1 MIRRTTLQVAL
12 IFAIVNA
19 AAAQDAAQPAEVS
32 TVPSPGATLP
42 HDLSLAGMI
51 GNASP
56 VAQAVIAALTL
67 ASILSWTIWL
77 AQTLDLV
84 ARRRAVNKVLARLAE
99 RPSLEILTGSML
111 PADAARLAAAA
122 TSELARSGPK
132 TGAQGILDRL
142 SLAFERIEA
151 AAGRSRAGGI
161 GLVGTIGATAPFVGL
176 FGTVWGIMNS
186 FIGISLAH
194 TTNLAVVAPGIAEA
208 LLTTV
213 LGLFA
218 AIPAV
223 IFYNLLTRSL
233 SAYRGLLGDLAAEFL
248 RIVSRDFDRVEREP

>member
-1 MIRRTTLQVAL
+1 MLRQAALPLAL
-12 IFAIVNA
+12 ICAIA
-19 AAAQDAAQPAEVS
+19 HGAAAQEAQ
-32 TVPSPGATLP
+32 VPTLPNPGTALP
-42 HDLSLAGMI
+42 HDLSFLGMI
-51 GNASP
+51 NNASP
-56 VAQAVIAALTL
+56 VAQAVIVALTL
-67 ASILSWTIWL
+67 ASIVTWTIWL

-84 ARRRAVNKVLARLAE
+84 ARRRAVRKVLGRLAE
-99 RPSLEILTGSML
+99 RPSLEIVTGGML
-111 PADAARLAAAA
+111 PADAARLASAA

-132 TGAQGILDRL
+132 TGAQGLLDRL

-151 AAGRSRAGGI
+151 AAGRSRAGWI

-208 LLTTV
+208 LLTTA

-223 IFYNLLTRSL
+223 ILYNLLTRSL
-233 SAYRGLLGDLAAEFL
+233 SAYRGVLGDLAAELL
-248 RIVSRDFDRVEREP
+248 RIVSRDVDRAERES

>member
-1 MIRRTTLQVAL
+1 MTRWTTLPLAL
-12 IFAIVNA
+12 IFAIANG
-19 AAAQDAAQPAEVS
+19 AAAQDASRPGEVS
-32 TVPSPGATLP
+32 ALPSSGTTLP

-56 VAQAVIAALTL
+56 VAQAVIVALTL
-67 ASILSWTIWL
+67 ASIVTWTIWL

-84 ARRRAVNKVLARLAE
+84 ARRRAVSKLLGHLAE
-99 RPSLEILTGSML
+99 RPSLEIVTGGMVHG
-111 PADAARLAAAA
+111 DAARLASAA

-132 TGAQGILDRL
+132 TGAQGLLDRL

-151 AAGRSRAGGI
+151 AVGRSRAGWI

-208 LLTTV
+208 LLTTA

-233 SAYRGLLGDLAAEFL
+233 SAYRGVLGDLAAELL
-248 RIVSRDFDRVEREP
+248 RIVSRDFDRAEREP